1 MSNGIDFVIGG
12 KDQAKPAMSSVEQSL
27 QRLEKKT
34 DSLGKS
40 TKLLTTITGGLAAVY
55 ASVKSAMAAIG
66 GIEAAN
72 TAFDEHAKSVS
83 ELEVALKTQGVAVGA
98 EMDRLEKYADTMQRA
113 TGENDS
119 AVMAVMKE
127 AAMLGVA
134 ADKLDDMTTAAYG
147 LAEATGK
154 DVSSSMT
161 MMRQATEGNFEA
173 FNKAIPQLKHMTT
186 DEEKFAAVLALSA
199 RGMEAKATWASQVE
213 QSGAG
218 ASTAIDKL
226 MESVGAI
233 LAPFRVLISTGI
245 ETAANALSHLLGPA
259 VEYATALLENMGP
272 MIEWVKDTINT
283 AINAIIGTF
292 TFFEVILTNLDS
304 VWEIVV
310 SQSELWMLQLVGV
323 IEHALTVAIPAYAA
337 WFGENFVNLIRDGI
351 NLAYVVVTNGISKI
365 VDAFVALWEYVASW
379 GETDIMA
386 QLGEIGGRSFLD
398 GFESSLTDLPDIAG
412 RTISDREKHLTEQIG
427 QVGANLGDEFSRKMA
442 ERMLQAGD
450 GVSDAFNKEIDLKVK
465 KTVDEA
471 AGTSGGKGGSQS
483 GNLTASE
490 SRLLTRGSSDGVK
503 ELWERAVASLQQIM
517 ASTNTTATE
526 TGQINKKTPQFA
538 PEDEVK
544 LVMIQ

>member
-40 TKLLTTITGGLAAVY
+40 TKLLTTITGGLAAAY
-55 ASVKSAMAAIG
+55 ASVKSAMALLAGLDKINAAYDESAGAVKGLETALRLNGASVEVESERLQKFASSMQSMIG
-66 GIEAAN
+66 AEDDATLAMMKQ
-72 TAFDEHAKSVS
+72 A
-83 ELEVALKTQGVAVGA
+83 QMMGVAT
-98 EMDRLEKYADTMQRA
+98 ED
-113 TGENDS
+113 
-119 AVMAVMKE
+119 
-127 AAMLGVA
+127 
-134 ADKLDDMTTAAYG
+134 LDDMAKAAIG
-147 LAEATGK
+147 LGEAMGTSAESG
-154 DVSSSMT
+154 ME
-161 MMRQATEGNFEA
+161 MMRKAQEGNFIGLQ
-173 FNKAIPQLKHMTT
+173 KALPQLRDMATN
-186 DEEKFAAVLALSA
+186 EEKLAAVTALAAKGL
-199 RGMEAKATWASQVE
+199 EAKADASHRV
-213 QSGAG
+213 AG
-218 ASTAIDKL
+218 MGERANNALGDL
-226 MESVGAI
+226 MESVGAL
-233 LAPFRVLISTGI
+233 LAPVRILISAGLTKLY
-245 ETAANALSHLLGPA
+245 ESLSTLLIPA
-259 VEYATALLENMGP
+259 VEYAEEVLTNIGP
-272 MIEWVKDTINT
+272 VMEWVQQKVVDGVNMMV
-283 AINAIIGTF
+283 AAF

-304 VWEIVV
+304 VWAIVV
-310 SQSELWMLQLVGV
+310 AQSELWILQLVGV
-323 IEHALTVAIPAYAA
+323 IEHALTVAIPAYAE
-337 WFGENFVNLIRDGI
+337 WFGQNFGNLIRDGLD
-351 NLAYVVVTNGISKI
+351 LAYRFVVDRITKI
-365 VDAFVALWEYVASW
+365 KDAFVALWEYVASW
-379 GETDIMA
+379 GETDILG

-412 RTISDREKHLTEQIG
+412 RTISDREKELSEKIG

-544 LVMIQ
+544 LVMVK

>member
-12 KDQAKPAMSSVEQSL
+12 KDNAKPAMSSVEQSL

-40 TKLLTTITGGLAAVY
+40 TKLLTAITGGLAAAY
-55 ASVKSAMAAIG
+55 ASVKSAMALLAGLDKINAAYDESAGAVKGLETALRLNGASVEVESERLQKFASSMQSMIG
-66 GIEAAN
+66 ADDDA
-72 TAFDEHAKSVS
+72 TLAMMKQA
-83 ELEVALKTQGVAVGA
+83 QMMGVAT
-98 EMDRLEKYADTMQRA
+98 ED
-113 TGENDS
+113 
-119 AVMAVMKE
+119 
-127 AAMLGVA
+127 
-134 ADKLDDMTTAAYG
+134 LDDMAKAAIG
-147 LAEATGK
+147 LGEAMGTSAESG
-154 DVSSSMT
+154 ME
-161 MMRQATEGNFEA
+161 MMRKAQEGNFIGLQ
-173 FNKAIPQLKHMTT
+173 KALPQLRDMATN
-186 DEEKFAAVLALSA
+186 EEKLAAVTALAAKGL
-199 RGMEAKATWASQVE
+199 EAKADASHRV
-213 QSGAG
+213 AG
-218 ASTAIDKL
+218 MGERANNALGDL
-226 MESVGAI
+226 MESVGAL
-233 LAPFRVLISTGI
+233 LAPVRILISAGLTKLY
-245 ETAANALSHLLGPA
+245 ESLSTLLIPA
-259 VEYATALLENMGP
+259 VEYAEEVLTNIGP
-272 MIEWVKDTINT
+272 VMEWVQQKVVDGVNMMV
-283 AINAIIGTF
+283 AAF

-304 VWEIVV
+304 VWAIVV
-310 SQSELWMLQLVGV
+310 AQSELWILQLVGV
-323 IEHALTVAIPAYAA
+323 IEHALTVAIPAYAE
-337 WFGENFVNLIRDGI
+337 WFGQNFGNLIRDGLD
-351 NLAYVVVTNGISKI
+351 LAYRFVVDRITKI
-365 VDAFVALWEYVASW
+365 KDAFVALWEYVASW
-379 GETDIMA
+379 GETDILG

-412 RTISDREKHLTEQIG
+412 RTISDREKELSEKIG

-544 LVMIQ
+544 LVMVK

>member
-12 KDQAKPAMSSVEQSL
+12 KDNAKPAMSSVEQSL

-40 TKLLTTITGGLAAVY
+40 TKLLTTITGGLAAAY
-55 ASVKSAMAAIG
+55 ASVKSAMALLAGLDKINAAYDESAGAVKGLETALRLNGASVEVESERLQKFASSMQSMIG
-66 GIEAAN
+66 AEDDATLAMMKQ
-72 TAFDEHAKSVS
+72 A
-83 ELEVALKTQGVAVGA
+83 QMMGVAT
-98 EMDRLEKYADTMQRA
+98 ED
-113 TGENDS
+113 
-119 AVMAVMKE
+119 
-127 AAMLGVA
+127 
-134 ADKLDDMTTAAYG
+134 LDDMAKAAIG
-147 LAEATGK
+147 LGEAMGTSAESG
-154 DVSSSMT
+154 ME
-161 MMRQATEGNFEA
+161 MMRKAQEGNFIGLQ
-173 FNKAIPQLKHMTT
+173 KALPQLRDMATN
-186 DEEKFAAVLALSA
+186 EEKLAAVTALAAKGL
-199 RGMEAKATWASQVE
+199 EAKADASHRV
-213 QSGAG
+213 AG
-218 ASTAIDKL
+218 MGERANNALGDL
-226 MESVGAI
+226 MESVGAL
-233 LAPFRVLISTGI
+233 LAPVRILISAGLTKLY
-245 ETAANALSHLLGPA
+245 ESLSTLLIPA
-259 VEYATALLENMGP
+259 VEYAEEVLTNIGP
-272 MIEWVKDTINT
+272 VMEWVQQKVVDGVNMMV
-283 AINAIIGTF
+283 AAF

-304 VWEIVV
+304 VWAIVV
-310 SQSELWMLQLVGV
+310 AQSELWILQLVGV
-323 IEHALTVAIPAYAA
+323 IEHALTVAIPAYAE
-337 WFGENFVNLIRDGI
+337 WFGQNFGNLIRDGLD
-351 NLAYVVVTNGISKI
+351 LAYRFVVDRITKI
-365 VDAFVALWEYVASW
+365 KDAFVALWEYVASW
-379 GETDIMA
+379 GETDILG

-412 RTISDREKHLTEQIG
+412 RTISDREKELSEKIG

-544 LVMIQ
+544 LVMVK

>member
-12 KDQAKPAMSSVEQSL
+12 KDNAKPAMSSVEQSL

-40 TKLLTTITGGLAAVY
+40 TKLLTAITGGLAAAY
-55 ASVKSAMAAIG
+55 ASVKSAMALLAGLDKINAAYDESAGAVKGLETALRLNGASVEVESERLQKFASSMQSMIG
-66 GIEAAN
+66 AEDDATLAMMKQ
-72 TAFDEHAKSVS
+72 A
-83 ELEVALKTQGVAVGA
+83 QMMGVAT
-98 EMDRLEKYADTMQRA
+98 ED
-113 TGENDS
+113 
-119 AVMAVMKE
+119 
-127 AAMLGVA
+127 
-134 ADKLDDMTTAAYG
+134 LDDMAKAAIG
-147 LAEATGK
+147 LGEAMGTSAESG
-154 DVSSSMT
+154 ME
-161 MMRQATEGNFEA
+161 MMRKAQEGNFIGLQ
-173 FNKAIPQLKHMTT
+173 KALPQLRDMATN
-186 DEEKFAAVLALSA
+186 EEKLAAVTALAAKGL
-199 RGMEAKATWASQVE
+199 EAKADASHRV
-213 QSGAG
+213 AG
-218 ASTAIDKL
+218 MGERANNALGDL
-226 MESVGAI
+226 MESVGAL
-233 LAPFRVLISTGI
+233 LAPVRILISAGLTKLY
-245 ETAANALSHLLGPA
+245 ESLSTLLIPA
-259 VEYATALLENMGP
+259 VEYAEEVLTNIGP
-272 MIEWVKDTINT
+272 VMEWVQQKVVDGVNMMV
-283 AINAIIGTF
+283 AAF

-304 VWEIVV
+304 VWAIVV
-310 SQSELWMLQLVGV
+310 AQSELWILQLVGV
-323 IEHALTVAIPAYAA
+323 IEHALTVAIPAYAE
-337 WFGENFVNLIRDGI
+337 WFGQNFGNLIRDGLD
-351 NLAYVVVTNGISKI
+351 LAYRFVVDRITKI
-365 VDAFVALWEYVASW
+365 KDAFVALWEYVASW
-379 GETDIMA
+379 GETDILG

-412 RTISDREKHLTEQIG
+412 RTISDREKELSEKIG

-544 LVMIQ
+544 LVMVK